1 MIISPFTP
9 LFFSPSTDK
18 FGAESKY
25 IQLFSP
31 IDKIFIEVLS
41 EVEQEIIGNISNKV
55 TGEIY
60 PLEFQTFTMGNDI
73 YVSYTIITGLSN
85 GYYSVTLNE
94 QESEIFKITDDEQE
108 LSETTLIRYSMH
120 SNKLRRDC
128 VFWNGETQ
136 FYFEFRAP
144 GGFKDDDWAF
154 EVDNEQF
161 EISNGNIVELYAIE
175 STQKRFTLGNARG
188 CPIWYAEHLNRILC
202 CSNVYFN
209 GTRFVRKGNST
220 PEITQE
226 IASLKSYIFK
236 VTLQGMVD
244 NIDIEFSGGGEG
256 NEPGEGG
263 GGYIY
268 LIKVNDN
275 VVPTDKN
282 TFSSLRILAEINK
295 AIQNNNESLLSKFLS
310 KDKPDSTDYLLRL
323 LGGLEVGEA
332 IDSLIAGKGIIADEN
347 GRIQADRME
356 LRSSLTVLEII
367 FNRLLAMES
376 DYPFS
381 ESGTIESIELLDDGT
396 YQLHLR
402 KRWENDFTAFHENDI
417 VYGWVN
423 NLASETGEYYA
434 SWLRV
439 LYVDTSA
446 NIVNAVLYPDNEVPG
461 GKNYPPEPLMVITR
475 RGNPLNEERQS
486 YWYLSSQEHCICML
500 DGVTKPILEESNYS
514 VIVGRLKHLTIF
526 DNLPINYRQS
536 YIYCRGITAQDYF
549 EIDYKGNVVRQE
561 NNRGLWSASEAVDN
575 PYQSDDKMYDA
586 VYHYGCKWMCLVP
599 GTTDEPKYS
608 SATWAMIEGNPEFTI
623 DIESSNG
630 WYFDVD
636 RFATTL
642 TVTGELYN
650 RDVTSHILDDDIE
663 WTRDTGNVAEDNAW
677 AVAHAGV
684 GKSLPLTVNDLGLD
698 YMMLTGCK
706 FIAKALLRDG
716 QGNYET
722 VNYVTF

>member
-9 LFFSPSTDK
+9 LFFSPSTDR

-31 IDKIFIEVLS
+31 IDNIFIEVLS
-41 EVEQEIIGNISNKV
+41 EVEPEIIGNICNKV

-60 PLEFQTFTMGNDI
+60 PLEFQSFMMDNNI
-73 YVSYTIITGLSN
+73 YVFYTVITGLSN

-144 GGFKDDDWAF
+144 GGFK
-154 EVDNEQF
+154 EQF
-161 EISNGNIVELYAIE
+161 EIGNGNIVELYAIE

-220 PEITQE
+220 PEVTQE

-244 NIDIEFSGGGEG
+244 DIDIEFSGGGEG

-310 KDKPDSTDYLLRL
+310 KDKPDITNYLKRF
-323 LGGLEVGEA
+323 LGG
-332 IDSLIAGKGIIADEN
+332 
-347 GRIQADRME
+347 
-356 LRSSLTVLEII
+356 
-367 FNRLLAMES
+367 
-376 DYPFS
+376 
-381 ESGTIESIELLDDGT
+381 
-396 YQLHLR
+396 
-402 KRWENDFTAFHENDI
+402 
-417 VYGWVN
+417 
-423 NLASETGEYYA
+423 
-434 SWLRV
+434 
-439 LYVDTSA
+439 
-446 NIVNAVLYPDNEVPG
+446 
-461 GKNYPPEPLMVITR
+461 
-475 RGNPLNEERQS
+475 
-486 YWYLSSQEHCICML
+486 
-500 DGVTKPILEESNYS
+500 
-514 VIVGRLKHLTIF
+514 
-526 DNLPINYRQS
+526 
-536 YIYCRGITAQDYF
+536 
-549 EIDYKGNVVRQE
+549 
-561 NNRGLWSASEAVDN
+561 
-575 PYQSDDKMYDA
+575 
-586 VYHYGCKWMCLVP
+586 
-599 GTTDEPKYS
+599 
-608 SATWAMIEGNPEFTI
+608 
-623 DIESSNG
+623 
-630 WYFDVD
+630 
-636 RFATTL
+636 
-642 TVTGELYN
+642 
-650 RDVTSHILDDDIE
+650 
-663 WTRDTGNVAEDNAW
+663 
-677 AVAHAGV
+677 
-684 GKSLPLTVNDLGLD
+684 
-698 YMMLTGCK
+698 
-706 FIAKALLRDG
+706 
-716 QGNYET
+716 
-722 VNYVTF
+722 

>member
-41 EVEQEIIGNISNKV
+41 EVELEIIGNISNKV

-244 NIDIEFSGGGEG
+244 NIDI
-256 NEPGEGG
+256 
-263 GGYIY
+263 
-268 LIKVNDN
+268 
-275 VVPTDKN
+275 
-282 TFSSLRILAEINK
+282 A
-295 AIQNNNESLLSKFLS
+295 
-310 KDKPDSTDYLLRL
+310 DKP
-323 LGGLEVGEA
+323 
-332 IDSLIAGKGIIADEN
+332 LIII
-347 GRIQADRME
+347 R
-356 LRSSLTVLEII
+356 
-367 FNRLLAMES
+367 
-376 DYPFS
+376 
-381 ESGTIESIELLDDGT
+381 
-396 YQLHLR
+396 
-402 KRWENDFTAFHENDI
+402 
-417 VYGWVN
+417 
-423 NLASETGEYYA
+423 
-434 SWLRV
+434 
-439 LYVDTSA
+439 
-446 NIVNAVLYPDNEVPG
+446 
-461 GKNYPPEPLMVITR
+461 
-475 RGNPLNEERQS
+475 
-486 YWYLSSQEHCICML
+486 
-500 DGVTKPILEESNYS
+500 
-514 VIVGRLKHLTIF
+514 
-526 DNLPINYRQS
+526 
-536 YIYCRGITAQDYF
+536 
-549 EIDYKGNVVRQE
+549 
-561 NNRGLWSASEAVDN
+561 
-575 PYQSDDKMYDA
+575 
-586 VYHYGCKWMCLVP
+586 
-599 GTTDEPKYS
+599 
-608 SATWAMIEGNPEFTI
+608 
-623 DIESSNG
+623 
-630 WYFDVD
+630 
-636 RFATTL
+636 
-642 TVTGELYN
+642 
-650 RDVTSHILDDDIE
+650 
-663 WTRDTGNVAEDNAW
+663 
-677 AVAHAGV
+677 
-684 GKSLPLTVNDLGLD
+684 
-698 YMMLTGCK
+698 
-706 FIAKALLRDG
+706 
-716 QGNYET
+716 
-722 VNYVTF
+722 